1 MVALMCA
8 ALSSGAHARTA
19 SYPHEAMCVAP
30 SATSSIDAGHHEQI
44 AHTSRGPL
52 AYYRF
57 GHGTPLLLVTG
68 YRATVAEWNAT
79 FLAELAKR
87 HDVIVFDNRGVGRSM
102 PDASSFTINDMASDT
117 AALIDSLALK
127 HATVVG
133 WSMGASI
140 VQQLAIDKP
149 QAIGKMVL
157 MSALPPGRT
166 GIPAPANVM
175 AKLSGKPGVTFN
187 DVMAVLFPA
196 SSVNEA
202 EQCFAKDRFN
212 PPDYRS
218 RAISSVVADGQ
229 AAALK
234 AWETD
239 DKAADALRSVHINT
253 LVLSGSDDAVADR
266 GNAIALTHLLPDA
279 HLLLVKNAGHAMM
292 YEYPVALA
300 HAIDS
305 FASSRIARRAARR
318 DNLLHPAPTAD
329 HRTEVLNRRV
339 PVGLE
344 STQVVLMK
352 IW

>member
-1 MVALMCA
+1 MVALLCA
-8 ALSSGAHARTA
+8 AAISAAVSDGAHARTA
-19 SYPHEAMCVAP
+19 SYPYEAMCEAP
-30 SATSSIDAGHHEQI
+30 FATSSIDAAHHEQI
-44 AHTSRGPL
+44 AHTSRGSL

-57 GHGTPLLLVTG
+57 GHGSPLLLVTG
-68 YRATVAEWNAT
+68 YGATVIEWNAA
-79 FLAELAKR
+79 FLAELAKH

-149 QAIGKMVL
+149 QALGKMVL

-166 GIPAPANVM
+166 AVPVPANVM
-175 AKLSGKPGVTFN
+175 AKLSGKPGVSFN
-187 DVMAVLFPA
+187 DIMAVLFPA
-196 SSVNEA
+196 SSLKEA
-202 EQCFAKDRFN
+202 EHCFAKARFD

-218 RAISSVVADGQ
+218 RAISSVVMEGQ

-239 DKAADALRSVHINT
+239 DQAADALRSVHVNT

-266 GNAIALTHLLPDA
+266 ENATALTHLLPDA
-279 HLLLVKNAGHAMM
+279 HLLLVKHAGHAMM

-300 HAIDS
+300 QAIDS
-305 FASSRIARRAARR
+305 FVSSQIARRAA
-318 DNLLHPAPTAD
+318 
-329 HRTEVLNRRV
+329 
-339 PVGLE
+339 
-344 STQVVLMK
+344 
-352 IW
+352 